1 MPTNN
6 PEKPWIQGTEMAA
19 PDDSFYVNDY
29 PYVRPRQV
37 DHVCLVT
44 VLALVAAY
52 LIIRKAAPRRVLE
65 RLPAMVRLLSTPLLV
80 LLFFAVLEGVLWF
93 TVQRQPG
100 VEFHPDP
107 VSIWRV
113 RAPVIGEEARTN
125 SLGLI
130 GPEVAVEKAPGTLR
144 ILSLGDS
151 RTMGGAG
158 ADPSLAY
165 PMVLQEQLNR
175 LRPSQKVEVIQGAVS
190 GFSSY
195 QGLLLHRNLGLRL
208 RPDVVTVAFG
218 YQDGMR
224 DWTPDKH
231 HISDNYALTLA
242 RGLLYK
248 SNLFLVL
255 RKNVLDLKRYRLNRE
270 RDTVPSFPRV
280 SVSDFEQN
288 MIEMIRL
295 AREGGARVLF
305 IEMPQNPLF
314 EVDHKGQDPAYARA
328 LQRLLKLYIGAA
340 DVFYV
345 DLRKFFQAPMRA
357 ANGGRAHTRY
367 FVDDCHLTAHG
378 HRLVAVHLASFL
390 EKAGLLTDA
399 R

>member
-1 MPTNN
+1 MKQTWYSTDQISSIAKRFYG
-6 PEKPWIQGTEMAA
+6 ETKFGQVLIV
-19 PDDSFYVNDY
+19 SF
-29 PYVRPRQV
+29 Q
-37 DHVCLVT
+37 CF
-44 VLALVAAY
+44 
-52 LIIRKAAPRRVLE
+52 
-65 RLPAMVRLLSTPLLV
+65 PL
-80 LLFFAVLEGVLWF
+80 
-93 TVQRQPG
+93 
-100 VEFHPDP
+100 
-107 VSIWRV
+107 
-113 RAPVIGEEARTN
+113 
-125 SLGLI
+125 
-130 GPEVAVEKAPGTLR
+130 
-144 ILSLGDS
+144 
-151 RTMGGAG
+151 
-158 ADPSLAY
+158 
-165 PMVLQEQLNR
+165 
-175 LRPSQKVEVIQGAVS
+175 
-190 GFSSY
+190 
-195 QGLLLHRNLGLRL
+195 
-208 RPDVVTVAFG
+208 FG
-218 YQDGMR
+218 
-224 DWTPDKH
+224 
-231 HISDNYALTLA
+231 IN
-242 RGLLYK
+242 
-248 SNLFLVL
+248 
-255 RKNVLDLKRYRLNRE
+255 LKRYRLNRE